1 MSEWRGLGVAVGF
14 AAVVCGCGS
23 TATTTTTPTEGSPSG
38 SASADAAPGE
48 GASFEGRWQCK
59 WTGDSTSED
68 WVMEPGTFTRTY
80 TGDAG
85 KCSVTGSWGGTNQEI
100 ELAEKA
106 WIPEEGCT
114 PPPEGQV
121 ATKHRV
127 VQLDAKKLVLSAD
140 VTVESDARL
149 ECTRQ

>member
-1 MSEWRGLGVAVGF
+1 MSVWRGLGVALGF
-14 AAVVCGCGS
+14 AAVLCGCGS
-23 TATTTTTPTEGSPSG
+23 TATTTTPTAAPPSG
-38 SASADAAPGE
+38 SESADAGPGE

-68 WVMEPGTFTRTY
+68 WVMGPGTFTRTY

-85 KCSVTGSWGGTNQEI
+85 NCSVTGGWGGTNEEV
-100 ELAEKA
+100 ELAEKT
-106 WIPEEGCT
+106 WSPDLCT

-127 VQLDAKKLVLSAD
+127 VKLDAQKLVLSAD
-140 VTVESDARL
+140 VMTESDARL